1 MGTSPTF
8 PPVPPFGTI
17 QFVTSVDGGA
27 GVCWLPRS
35 LQRGKRAI
43 LFRNVREML
52 GNVVQ
57 DAQAAN
63 VTVILKGVGDRLELV
78 VRDDGVG
85 SDPGQMLTS
94 HGEKAGLA
102 S

>member
-1 MGTSPTF
+1 M
-8 PPVPPFGTI
+8 
-17 QFVTSVDGGA
+17 
-27 GVCWLPRS
+27 CWLPRS

-43 LFRNVREML
+43 LFRNVSEL
-52 GNVVQ
+52 LADIVQ
-57 DAQAAN
+57 DAQAAK

-94 HGEKAGLA
+94 HGERAGWA
-102 S
+102 SSVCESE